1 MAAKKSTGKALM
13 RWDEELAKQAEVA
26 AAMEANAGGGQF
38 FSLKSGVLSWQDA
51 PMPDNQ
57 MAVVILDHIFE
68 TVYYA
73 GEYDASNPQAPDA
86 FAFAR
91 REEDL
96 EWHKDSVAP
105 YAGTPCKGSDVC
117 EWGSADKGRGK
128 AAKETRRVAMI
139 PAGEFKNGKFQLI
152 DDEAHY
158 LDTPV
163 GFMRLP
169 VTSVKGF
176 AGFVKQ
182 IAGALRR
189 PPHGIVTKVKV
200 VADPKSQFRVL
211 FEPIESIPDE
221 LMGAIMKRREEV
233 MAMIDFPYQPR
244 EEEAAAPARGKPA
257 ARKAVPVRGGRVA
270 APARS
275 ARKY

>member
-1 MAAKKSTGKALM
+1 MAKAKKTESKALV
-13 RWDEELAKQAEVA
+13 RWDEQLAKDADVA

-38 FSLKSGVLSWQDA
+38 FGTKSGVLTWQDA

-57 MAVVILDHIFE
+57 MAVIVLDHIFE

-73 GEYDASNPQAPDA
+73 SEYDAKNPQAPDA

-105 YAGTPCKGSDVC
+105 YAGTPCKGSDIC
-117 EWGSADKGRGK
+117 EWNSADKGRGK
-128 AAKETRRVAMI
+128 AAKETRRLAMI
-139 PAGEFKNGKFQLI
+139 PAGNFKNGKFTMI
-152 DDEAHY
+152 TDEAHY
-158 LDTPV
+158 LDTQV

-182 IAGALRR
+182 VAGALRR
-189 PPHGIVTKVKV
+189 PPHGIVTKVKIV
-200 VADPKSQFRVL
+200 PDPKNQFQVL
-211 FEPIESIPDE
+211 FEPIENIPDE
-221 LMGAIMKRREEV
+221 LMGAIMKRREDV

-244 EEEAAAPARGKPA
+244 EEQQEKPARGT
-257 ARKAVPVRGGRVA
+257 R
-270 APARS
+270 APAKQPARG

>member
-1 MAAKKSTGKALM
+1 MAKAKSQSKAVV
-13 RWDEELAKQAEVA
+13 RWDEQLAKDADVA
-26 AAMEANAGGGQF
+26 AAMEASAGGGQF
-38 FSLKSGVLSWQDA
+38 FGTKSGVLTWQDA

-57 MAVVILDHIFE
+57 MAVIVLDHIFE

-73 GEYDASNPQAPDA
+73 GEYDASNPQGPDA

-105 YAGTPCKGSDVC
+105 YAGKPCKGSDIC
-117 EWGSADKGRGK
+117 EWGSAEKGRGK
-128 AAKETRRVAMI
+128 AAKETRRLAML
-139 PAGEFKNGKFQLI
+139 PAGHFKNGKFQLI

-158 LDTPV
+158 LETTV

-182 IAGALRR
+182 VAGALRR
-189 PPHGIVTKVKV
+189 PPHGIITKVKI
-200 VADPKSQFRVL
+200 APDPKNQFQVL
-211 FEPIESIPDE
+211 FEAIENVPNE
-221 LMGAIMKRREEV
+221 LMGAIMKRREEI

-244 EEEAAAPARGKPA
+244 EEQEKPAARGAARGRQAAPARG
-257 ARKAVPVRGGRVA
+257 
-270 APARS
+270 